1 MGDYSSQAKTLI
13 KEGTAFITSG
23 SKIIEDKFAGATKA
37 SLKEWYIGAKKIRD
51 EIKQFPV
58 FSQPEQEN
66 LEKFDRKKL
75 KPVYNKI
82 VEYYRE
88 QNHEKSKSPAPAPAV
103 PETKKV
109 KTLAEATRLNDKWK
123 KDNPPYL
130 GENED
135 DYFFRTV
142 NHAVQSEEGAKL
154 YKKTSKPPLEAVEP
168 IIAKKTPAYET
179 EAIIMGGEDRNATG
193 RRRPPPKKSKSKEP
207 PTPSKLSAVS
217 DIYEVRKKAQEL
229 LGNKYGGEEVP
240 LDISTRKGKKYMLQV
255 PNGRKKIHFGDLSS
269 ADYTKHKDE
278 KRLRDFKKR
287 NVKWKDYDT
296 FTPAWLSYHL
306 LW

>member
-23 SKIIEDKFAGATKA
+23 SKIIEDKFEGATKA
-37 SLKEWYIGAKKIRD
+37 SLKEWYLGAKKIRD

-88 QNHEKSKSPAPAPAV
+88 QNHEKSA
-103 PETKKV
+103 KK
-109 KTLAEATRLNDKWK
+109 AEII
-123 KDNPPYL
+123 
-130 GENED
+130 
-135 DYFFRTV
+135 
-142 NHAVQSEEGAKL
+142 
-154 YKKTSKPPLEAVEP
+154 EP